1 MTLSGQSLRKTL
13 SVHPSGVCTEDHWL
27 QRCPLLVQPVP
38 LCVDSIQISSN
49 PVKFAPVLCTS
60 DPPVH
65 PVLLGFAGPRVQFP
79 YSPSRAP
86 HVSYPSTRRL
96 PPRETVV
103 AQAPPV
109 HPPPLSQ
116 ASTPR
121 RRVSTLHPAAAP
133 LRLRRRSIVLRAR
146 ASVASPRPRRRQTL
160 ALLP

>member
-1 MTLSGQSLRKTL
+1 MKLSGQSSKKTL
-13 SVHPSGVCTEDHWL
+13 S
-27 QRCPLLVQPVP
+27 VQPVP
-38 LCVDSIQISSN
+38 LYVDSIQISSN

-103 AQAPPV
+103 AQAPPF

-121 RRVSTLHPAAAP
+121 RRASTLHPAAAP

-146 ASVASPRPRRRQTL
+146 ASVHCTSGAPQIALEILFSV
-160 ALLP
+160 LLPDPQGMACF